1 MVITVWVQLLR
12 GGENIGRADKITL
25 EDDESDLA
33 DLCDA
38 VKVKYA
44 DDLNGI
50 SPARLNV
57 SMARESSE
65 YLELDQ
71 TLNGLQTSPR
81 APLFVHVP
89 ALAGGSEQ
97 VGLASPLF
105 AMQLTLERHSDARG
119 FRRSLFQWGGQYGAY
134 FNPESDAA
142 DFEALPCDG
151 TENSRLLKID
161 LVFEDKNG
169 RTSFIN
175 EVAKTV
181 ALGWEEALVRPW
193 PRVTEGNPKSLDH
206 ALKEFTVSGPS
217 RELRRVLANN
227 YVPRGKEAEP
237 PEDSPD
243 PDGGTESSRSTKRE
257 LISPKDPLCK
267 RARIESEATID
278 NAYSMIQK
286 AHIIPKCKCGLSSDK
301 KAGVADLFWL
311 AKLEHNFLPLTP
323 NLHEAFDGTGK
334 GSGTKTESQT
344 VVAFQPL
351 PAVRDDNDR
360 GMRIPLRAWC
370 VEQGKAQALARNLEA
385 QAVVLPVQ
393 LGDRTL
399 YVVHGSGVA
408 TYGSKTT
415 QVIPTNS
422 DNVVGAIPL
431 WPSSIDRVEA
441 AEGFETLKIDRM
453 DGWEITWACLRWNF
467 HAKICGE
474 WHILPHPL
482 ASNDTGSALLT
493 THSTKE
499 RLQAANWIDQKM
511 DESFRDALRT
521 P

>member
-1 MVITVWVQLLR
+1 LTIMDVEAKIQKVEAEIGEVKSDIKKVEGKIDDVEKLIKKATDDKERERLR
-12 GGENIGRADKITL
+12 
-25 EDDESDLA
+25 DEKKQ
-33 DLCDA
+33 LCDE
-38 VKVKYA
+38 KKQLR
-44 DDLNGI
+44 DKENKLLD
-50 SPARLNV
+50 
-57 SMARESSE
+57 MANKLLDEKKLL
-65 YLELDQ
+65 LEQ
-71 TLNGLQTSPR
+71 
-81 APLFVHVP
+81 A
-89 ALAGGSEQ
+89 AGGSQ

-105 AMQLTLERHSDARG
+105 AMRLMLERHRGARG
-119 FRRSLFQWGGQYGAY
+119 FRRSLFQWGGHCGAY
-134 FNPESDAA
+134 FNPESDVA

-161 LVFEDKNG
+161 LVFEHDWQ

-193 PRVTEGNPKSLDH
+193 PRITEGNPKSLDH
-206 ALKEFTVSGPS
+206 ALKEFTMSRPS
-217 RELRRVLANN
+217 QRLHRVTVTD
-227 YVPRGKEAEP
+227 YVPRGVEAEP
-237 PEDSPD
+237 PADSPD
-243 PDGGTESSRSTKRE
+243 PDGGTESSRSTKRVF
-257 LISPKDPLCK
+257 IPSTHPLCK
-267 RARIESEATID
+267 RARIEAETTIVFH
-278 NAYSMIQK
+278 AYGNVQR

-323 NLHEAFDGTGK
+323 NLHEAFDGRGK
-334 GSGTKTESQT
+334 GAGTKTESQT
-344 VVAFQPL
+344 VIAFQPL
-351 PAVRDDNDR
+351 KVMDDSNDR
-360 GMRIPLRAWC
+360 GRRIPLRAWC
-370 VEQGKAQALARNLEA
+370 IEEERARALALNLEA

-393 LGDRTL
+393 VDDRTL
-399 YVVHGSGVA
+399 YVVYGSGVA
-408 TYGSKTT
+408 TYGSKAT

-431 WPSSIDRVEA
+431 WPSSIDRTEA
-441 AEGFETLKIDRM
+441 TGFETLENDRM
-453 DGWEITWACLRWNF
+453 EGWEITWACLRWNF